1 MMFEC
6 QYDTDGDG
14 DCHRCV
20 RRGGCLERPLEVRI
34 VDAVLEELWGRAGF
48 DEFWGEIQADVQR
61 EIRGTL
67 EDKVRTLLGT
77 V

>member
-1 MMFEC
+1 MRSE
-6 QYDTDGDG
+6 DA
-14 DCHRCV
+14 
-20 RRGGCLERPLEVRI
+20 LERPLEVRI
-34 VDAVLEELWGRAGF
+34 ADAVLEELWGRAGF
-48 DEFWGEIQADVQR
+48 DEFWSEIQADVQR